1 VPDPRLPIQP
11 STESFGRRSAR
22 PTEKQ
27 ATRRTEPAMRPSLF
41 CLLALAL
48 AAPAA
53 AQIAGKRD
61 YGPVARADPFLP
73 DSRLPAPPLGKELRD
88 VDRSIERARDGG
100 RLSGRE
106 ARRLERE
113 ARAIGRLAR
122 RYGRDGLSA
131 SERAE
136 LDARTRYLRDSV
148 NRRGR

>member
-1 VPDPRLPIQP
+1 MRRFALPASI
-11 STESFGRRSAR
+11 
-22 PTEKQ
+22 
-27 ATRRTEPAMRPSLF
+27 
-41 CLLALAL
+41 LLALA

-61 YGPVARADPFLP
+61 YGPVPASSPFLE
-73 DSRLPAPPLGKELRD
+73 DSRLPAPKVGRQLRD
-88 VDRSIERARDGG
+88 IDKRIERARSSG

-122 RYGRDGLSA
+122 LYGRDGLSA

-136 LDARTRYLRDSV
+136 LENRAAYLRDSV
-148 NRRGR
+148 GKGRRGN